1 MNIKS
6 DRDYII
12 NILEK
17 VKTCEYAVPEFQRD
31 FVWTTRQ
38 VMDLFDSIMKGYPIG
53 SLILWKPESAAFNCL
68 NQVGGIAVEEYSND
82 DKQYILDGR
91 QRLTALISSLYVG
104 GDYYNRICINLEDMQ
119 IIHVP
124 AERTHRDNILGL
136 GVAFD
141 TYELVDYI
149 ERLRQTK
156 LPEDKKK
163 EYADKAKRVNRVL
176 LSYELGFIS
185 VIGGSIDDAVEVFS
199 RLNSKTTKISP
210 DYMLQ
215 ALAYHPAHKFLFA
228 NEISKIREGLSMY
241 NFEKVD
247 RKLILKCVYHYL
259 DVPFI
264 DGKEQMILERKD
276 SLQDIM
282 KEVAVDVTKAAEF
295 LYTKCGVIDCKLIPY
310 AYQFVMIALFFKNNR
325 TPNPIQ
331 LKQLVKWF
339 FYTTYSGYFT
349 NTSLSVIR
357 DDIHRFRAYS
367 LGEETDPMDYV
378 ETDLNRA
385 LPDTIQLSGV
395 RSCALAALSI
405 LRQYEKVPLNS
416 VLTVYVLP
424 NTGEKTWGNT
434 FFLSGKNVAEE
445 LYAYLTGDSPWNEDY
460 ERFALSEDLLALF
473 RRQEVSGFIEKRQSL
488 LQRIESQFIRDVV
501 L

>member
-1 MNIKS
+1 
-6 DRDYII
+6 
-12 NILEK
+12 
-17 VKTCEYAVPEFQRD
+17 
-31 FVWTTRQ
+31 
-38 VMDLFDSIMKGYPIG
+38 
-53 SLILWKPESAAFNCL
+53 
-68 NQVGGIAVEEYSND
+68 
-82 DKQYILDGR
+82 
-91 QRLTALISSLYVG
+91 
-104 GDYYNRICINLEDMQ
+104 
-119 IIHVP
+119 
-124 AERTHRDNILGL
+124 
-136 GVAFD
+136 
-141 TYELVDYI
+141 
-149 ERLRQTK
+149 
-156 LPEDKKK
+156 
-163 EYADKAKRVNRVL
+163 
-176 LSYELGFIS
+176 
-185 VIGGSIDDAVEVFS
+185 
-199 RLNSKTTKISP
+199 
-210 DYMLQ
+210 MLQ
-215 ALAYHPAHKFLFA
+215 ALAYHPDHKFLFA

-282 KEVAVDVTKAAEF
+282 NEVAVDVTKAAEF

-473 RRQEVSGFIEKRQSL
+473 RRQEVSEFIKKRQTL
-488 LQRIESQFIRDVV
+488 LQRIESQFIKDVV